1 MFGEKYVKLHLA
13 QRECVHVLLQD
24 IETQISVYMGMMNN
38 VRNNKVSKADSKYRY
53 TLIPKMTIRS
63 DRYKPEVFPEYTEK
77 DGAPRIRWYQY
88 DSVRR
93 AGVNKVSKEV
103 PVNKT
108 GYTLA
113 SFMKYAPVE
122 IAKLAF
128 DTEQIIKEYR
138 GVISDLYL
146 LKKVKR
152 RVNKM
157 PDLREELEEAYA
169 SASVK
174 TEN

>member
-24 IETQISVYMGMMNN
+24 IEMQISVYMGAMNK

-53 TLIPKMTIRS
+53 TLVPKMTIRS
-63 DRYKPEVFPEYTEK
+63 DKFKPDVFPEYSDR

-93 AGVNKVSKEV
+93 AGVNKVAREV
-103 PVNKT
+103 PMNKT
-108 GYTLA
+108 GYTVA
-113 SFMKYAPVE
+113 TFSKFAPVE
-122 IAKLAF
+122 IAKLAYR
-128 DTEQIIKEYR
+128 TEEVIKEYR
-138 GVISDLYL
+138 GLISDLYL
-146 LKKVKR
+146 LKRVKR
-152 RVNKM
+152 RANQM

-169 SASVK
+169 SASVHN
-174 TEN
+174 EN

>member
-1 MFGEKYVKLHLA
+1 MFGEKYVELHLA
-13 QRECVHVLLQD
+13 QRECVYVLLQD
-24 IETQISVYMGMMNN
+24 IEMQISVYMGLMNN

-63 DRYKPEVFPEYTEK
+63 DKFKPDEFSDYSEK
-77 DGAPRIRWYQY
+77 DCAPRIRWYQY

-103 PVNKT
+103 PMNKT

-113 SFMKYAPVE
+113 SFMKYAPAD
-122 IAKLAF
+122 IAKVAYE
-128 DTEQIIKEYR
+128 TEQIIKAYR

-146 LKKVKR
+146 LKRVKR

-169 SASVK
+169 EFEKK
-174 TEN
+174 TRN